1 MTSAMGPTPPGSS
14 VGFQGDNAGQ
24 SSSRCMRCTRP
35 NALLDRQSQRK
46 MKALTIHSESILCV

>member
-14 VGFQGDNAGQ
+14 AGFQGDNVGQ

-35 NALLDRQSQRK
+35 NAPPDRQSQK
-46 MKALTIHSESILCV
+46 ENKGANYS